1 MFMIDRPV
9 VGASGRQMTKV
20 GLLSDLQPG
29 DLKLARIGQA
39 RVAFCIADGTVR
51 AVSARCTHAHAMLA
65 PGRLTA
71 DGLIEC
77 PLHGG
82 MFSPIDGSVK
92 CEPAKIALTVHE
104 VRVFDGE
111 IFIDPGPDPDPVNK
125 ATTVTTPGAR
135 PTAAQ
140 WGNWK

>member
-1 MFMIDRPV
+1 MNKPV
-9 VGASGRQMTKV
+9 VGASGRELAKV
-20 GLLSDLQPG
+20 GAVADLTPG
-29 DLKLARIGQA
+29 ELKLARIGRA
-39 RVAFCIADGTVR
+39 RLAICIADGEVR

-82 MFSPIDGSVK
+82 MFSPVDGSVK
-92 CEPAKIALTVHE
+92 CEPAKVALTVHE
-104 VRVFDGE
+104 VRVIDGD
-111 IFIDPGPDPDPVNK
+111 IFVDPGPDSEPVDK
-125 ATTVTTPGAR
+125 AAKVTTPGAR

>member
-1 MFMIDRPV
+1 MAKPV
-9 VGASGRQMTKV
+9 VGTSGRELAKV
-20 GLLSDLQPG
+20 AALAELAPG
-29 DLKLARIGQA
+29 ELKLARIGRA
-39 RVAFCIADGTVR
+39 RLAICIADGEVR

-92 CEPAKIALTVHE
+92 CEPAKVALAVHE
-104 VRVFDGE
+104 VRLIDGD
-111 IFIDPGPDPDPVNK
+111 IFVDPGPDPDPIDTAAK
-125 ATTVTTPGAR
+125 VTTPGAR

>member
-1 MFMIDRPV
+1 MTDRTV
-9 VGASGRQMTKV
+9 VGASGRELAKV
-20 GLLSDLQPG
+20 AVLADLQPG
-29 DLKLARIGQA
+29 EIRLARIGRA
-39 RVAFCIADGTVR
+39 RLAICIADGAVR

-65 PGRLTA
+65 PGKLNA

-82 MFSPIDGSVK
+82 MFSPIDGAVK
-92 CEPAKIALTVHE
+92 CEPAKVALTVHE
-104 VRVFDGE
+104 VRVIDGE
-111 IFIDPGPDPDPVNK
+111 IFVDPGPDPDPVDE
-125 ATTVTTPGAR
+125 ATKVTTPGAR